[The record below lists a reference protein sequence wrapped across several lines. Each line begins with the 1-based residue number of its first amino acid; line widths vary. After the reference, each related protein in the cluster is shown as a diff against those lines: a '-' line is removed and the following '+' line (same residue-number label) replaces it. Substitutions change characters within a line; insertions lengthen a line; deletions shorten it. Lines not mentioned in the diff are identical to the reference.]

1 MFIYI
6 YIDQI
11 IIVIDLNLND
21 TIYFKQVKKY
31 IFNIF
36 KIILYEYYKS
46 INNYLNRYLHY
57 ITTLLN

>member
-21 TIYFKQVKKY
+21 TIYFKQVNKY

-57 ITTLLN
+57 ITTL

>member
-6 YIDQI
+6 YIYQI

-21 TIYFKQVKKY
+21 TIYFKQVNKY

-57 ITTLLN
+57 ITTL

>member
-1 MFIYI
+1 MFIYIYI

-11 IIVIDLNLND
+11 IIIIDLNLND
-21 TIYFKQVKKY
+21 TIYFKQVNKY

-57 ITTLLN
+57 ITTL

>member
-11 IIVIDLNLND
+11 IIIIDLNLND
-21 TIYFKQVKKY
+21 TIYFKQVNKY

-46 INNYLNRYLHY
+46 INN
-57 ITTLLN
+57 